1 MVAEQ
6 VAADQGGR
14 ILVRTGRPDHAIVGR
29 DGSVAGVRRRPRWMG
44 PPSARVCANL
54 DCASGRT
61 RHAACGDVR
70 ATSPAY
76 GRISA
81 PTLAVEVEYGFA
93 CSAYASKWTRR
104 YTSATRSRQCIA
116 GSRPDSYTLMHAT
129 FLPAGRVPSF
139 TRTTASFVCCQR
151 AYNGSGFTLVA
162 QSWRDTGAFRGE
174 RIDAR
179 RHHQRAPTGRAERG
193 EQRRNVA
200 LHRAYRDDGPL
211 RDLGVGEPL
220 AQQHEHV
227 ARSRRGPEALAIARH
242 SSEPRIRRSV
252 ATTDASPVSDPQ
264 YEPIVRSVVNI
275 PIRSA
280 SSAQSTIACAC
291 LEGG

>member
-1 MVAEQ
+1 MPRFWR
-6 VAADQGGR
+6 AARGATPGRSRGGR
-14 ILVRTGRPDHAIVGR
+14 AGRRGSRRADPRPDRSPGPR
-29 DGSVAGVRRRPRWMG
+29 DSRTRRFSGWGPTATAVDG

-227 ARSRRGPEALAIARH
+227 ALSTVAPRLSRSSVTRVNHGYEDPWRPRMPVQCQIRNMSPSCARW
-242 SSEPRIRRSV
+242 
-252 ATTDASPVSDPQ
+252 
-264 YEPIVRSVVNI
+264 
-275 PIRSA
+275 
-280 SSAQSTIACAC
+280 
-291 LEGG
+291 